1 MWDPKGRALWNAGPL
16 SGTSMLVGS
25 ENENAIKLRVL
36 KSPFQDDI
44 RNWRPEPEVGG
55 RRENSLIRNANEPAS
70 LSLSLSL
77 SLIHTHTHTHCP
89 RSLRASG
96 NNKYTESAFS
106 HRILG
111 RRKAIVKGQIPCHTP
126 SCSRNTSG
134 SIQLPRR
141 NCQAFKSSFWKVS
154 QVSECLEIFPNK
166 KIFQEK

>member
-1 MWDPKGRALWNAGPL
+1 MT
-16 SGTSMLVGS
+16 SGIEGL
-25 ENENAIKLRVL
+25 NLRL
-36 KSPFQDDI
+36 
-44 RNWRPEPEVGG
+44 EAGG
-55 RRENSLIRNANEPAS
+55 RTHSSGMQMSQHPC
-70 LSLSLSL
+70 LSLSL
-77 SLIHTHTHTHCP
+77 SLIHTHTHTHTHCP